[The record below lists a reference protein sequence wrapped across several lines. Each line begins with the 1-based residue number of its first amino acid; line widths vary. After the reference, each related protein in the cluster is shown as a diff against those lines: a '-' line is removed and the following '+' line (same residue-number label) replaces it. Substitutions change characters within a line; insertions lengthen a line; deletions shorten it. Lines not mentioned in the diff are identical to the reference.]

1 MSIQFESVTKT
12 LSNKTVL
19 KNVSF
24 TISKGEILFI
34 LGKSGVGKS
43 VTLKHIVGLMKPDS
57 GKIMLD
63 DLPIHSMSEN
73 ELLNIRTFCGM
84 VFQHPALLDSIS
96 IFDNI
101 SFGIKNKPEFSNIE
115 YLKEKVNKSLESL
128 GLKNDIL
135 DKKPYELSIGMQK
148 RVSIARAIA
157 CDPKYLLF
165 DEPTTGLDPV
175 ATNTINE
182 LILNLT
188 NSLDVTS
195 VVVSHDIIS
204 AMKLATRIIFLDS
217 GEILFNG
224 TPQEMRNSK
233 QTLIKEFLAEVP

>member
-63 DLPIHSMSEN
+63 DLPIHTMSEN
-73 ELLNIRTFCGM
+73 ELLNVRTFCGM

-115 YLKEKVNKSLESL
+115 YLKEKVNKSLDSL

-233 QTLIKEFLAEVP
+233 QALIKEFLAEVP